1 MAKVTPST
9 ITGAYASTS
18 ELNANFALL
27 AAEFENVPSRDG
39 ASPSAMTSELDMN
52 GYNIINVGELL
63 LTVVPP
69 SQSQD
74 LFAPG
79 YSYSYVSDT
88 TFTVDL
94 VDATI
99 QFKTGRRIR
108 FDEGTTTSYGT
119 ISIDSNY
126 NSTAADDT
134 FVTVVMENSGV
145 VPATIEALWFV
156 SSDTNWAPIAE
167 DPMGGLAIN
176 DIETGIIGSTQW
188 WIIIGDGGAL
198 HTSTNGGVTWT
209 ARTSGTTGKLYDA
222 TYDSLNET
230 FYIVGKDSAETS
242 YYMGRSTDGI
252 TWSSVTFSLE
262 TYAWATNDFLRSICY
277 NGNTN
282 QFRFSTYDAST
293 PRYRSFTS
301 RDAFASTALYTNEDE
316 ITPIIAFAD
325 PNASSVTGAS
335 IQIFSGS
342 LTYYDGLS
350 DITPVVLS
358 TAVGTWS
365 GASQHWV
372 SSISEAHMWAGESS
386 GRIMTRRIDAVGSEV
401 RDTTTFSYAIN
412 DFAHS
417 TALARSVCV
426 GDNAQIGYISD
437 AVLDAG
443 TANAWTPVV
452 NGFNPASDVLAVA
465 YNEGDGVFVAVADD
479 GVICRSTT
487 GVT

>member
-9 ITGAYASTS
+9 IAGAYASTS

-27 AAEFENVPSRDG
+27 AAEFENALSLDG

-52 GYNIINVGELL
+52 GYNIINVGETLRS
-63 LTVVPP
+63 VVPP
-69 SQSQD
+69 SQSPD

-88 TFTVDL
+88 TFTVNL

-99 QFKTGRRIR
+99 QFKAGRRIR

-209 ARTSGTTGKLYDA
+209 ARSSGTTGKLYDS

-230 FYIVGKDSAETS
+230 FYIVGKDSAETG
-242 YYMGRSTDGI
+242 YYMAKSTDGI
-252 TWSSVTFSLE
+252 TWSSIAFGLPVW
-262 TYAWATNDFLRSICY
+262 AWDTGDYMRSISY
-277 NGNTN
+277 NGNTD
-282 QFRFSTYDAST
+282 QLRFSTFDAST
-293 PRYRSFTS
+293 PTYRTFKTFN
-301 RDAFASTALYTNEDE
+301 AFSTVDQTNKSST
-316 ITPIIAFAD
+316 TPIITVGD
-325 PNASSVTGAS
+325 PDSDSSTPFS
-335 IQIFSGS
+335 FHYLDIDIQVYQF
-342 LTYYDGLS
+342 LS
-350 DITPVVLS
+350 DDSPQDYIYGT
-358 TAVGTWS
+358 GTWT
-365 GASQHWV
+365 GMSQHW
-372 SSISEAHMWAGESS
+372 IGAINEAHMWAGQSS
-386 GRIMTRRIDAVGSEV
+386 GRIITHSINPSGGDIVDDA
-401 RDTTTFSYAIN
+401 TFSYAIN

-417 TALARSVCV
+417 IAAGRSVCV
-426 GDNAQIGYISD
+426 GDNGQVGYLADS
-437 AVLDAG
+437 VLDVG
-443 TANAWTPVV
+443 TADAWTPVV
-452 NGFNPASDVLAVA
+452 NGFNPLSNILAVA

-487 GVT
+487 GIE